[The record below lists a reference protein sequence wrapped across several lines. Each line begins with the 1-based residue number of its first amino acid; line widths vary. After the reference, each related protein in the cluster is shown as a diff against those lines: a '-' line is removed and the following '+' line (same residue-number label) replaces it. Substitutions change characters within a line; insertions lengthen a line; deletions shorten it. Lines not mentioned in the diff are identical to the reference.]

1 MSSLFVCPLC
11 GGVLTRGERSYLCP
25 AGHCFDI
32 AREGYTYLLPVNRKH
47 SRAPGDD
54 KAMAAARNGFLSKGY
69 YAPLRDMLCQ
79 LSVALTGPAPAVLD
93 SGCGEG
99 YYTAGI
105 YQALCAAGKA
115 PVMAG
120 IDISKPILRL
130 AAKREKALQLAV
142 ASSYHLP
149 VADRSIDLLLNCFS
163 PLAIEE
169 FHRVLRPGGY
179 FLYVVP
185 GQWHLW
191 ELKQVLYERPYP
203 NEVKETPYPGFR
215 YADIRHVSDV
225 IHLDCPADIQALFG
239 MTPYCW
245 KTPKSGVEKLCELSE
260 LDCRIAFDIHVFQ
273 KEG

>member
-11 GGVLTRGERSYLCP
+11 GGALTRQGGSYLCP
-25 AGHCFDI
+25 NGHCHDV

-149 VADRSIDLLLNCFS
+149 VTDSSIDLLLNCFS

-191 ELKQVLYERPYP
+191 ELKQVLYDRPYP

-225 IHLDCPADIQALFG
+225 IHLDCTADIQALFS

>member
-1 MSSLFVCPLC
+1 MSGLLVCPLC
-11 GGVLTRGERSYLCP
+11 GGALTRQGGSYLCP
-25 AGHCFDI
+25 NGHCHDV
-32 AREGYTYLLPVNRKH
+32 AKEGYTYLLPVNQKH
-47 SRAPGDD
+47 SKSPGDD
-54 KAMAAARNGFLSKGY
+54 KAMAAARNAFLGKGY
-69 YAPLRDMLCQ
+69 YAPLRDALCK

-105 YQALCAAGKA
+105 YRALCAAGKT

-130 AAKREKALQLAV
+130 AAKRERDIQFAV
-142 ASSYHLP
+142 ASSYRLP
-149 VADRSIDLLLNCFS
+149 VADGSVELLLNCFS

-169 FHRVLRPGGY
+169 FQRVLRPGGH
-179 FLYVVP
+179 FVYVVP

-191 ELKQVLYERPYP
+191 EMKQVLYDQPYP
-203 NEVKETPYPGFR
+203 NEVKETPYEGFR
-215 YADIRHVSDV
+215 YKDIVRVADN

-245 KTPKSGVEKLCELSE
+245 KTPKAGVEKLCKLNE
-260 LDCRIAFDIHVFQ
+260 LDCRIAFDIHVF
-273 KEG
+273 ERM

>member
-1 MSSLFVCPLC
+1 M
-11 GGVLTRGERSYLCP
+11 
-25 AGHCFDI
+25 
-32 AREGYTYLLPVNRKH
+32 
-47 SRAPGDD
+47 
-54 KAMAAARNGFLSKGY
+54 
-69 YAPLRDMLCQ
+69 
-79 LSVALTGPAPAVLD
+79 
-93 SGCGEG
+93 
-99 YYTAGI
+99 
-105 YQALCAAGKA
+105 
-115 PVMAG
+115 
-120 IDISKPILRL
+120 
-130 AAKREKALQLAV
+130 
-142 ASSYHLP
+142 
-149 VADRSIDLLLNCFS
+149 ADRSIDLLLNCFS

-191 ELKQVLYERPYP
+191 ELKQVLYDRPYP